1 MILCRNGLSA
11 RRAPVGVG
19 VLPAR
24 VGLSPLIDEEACR
37 GLDEK
42 GIAGDAVGR
51 VFGELRIIPLVKA
64 GAEALE
70 EAVA

>member
-1 MILCRNGLSA
+1 
-11 RRAPVGVG
+11 